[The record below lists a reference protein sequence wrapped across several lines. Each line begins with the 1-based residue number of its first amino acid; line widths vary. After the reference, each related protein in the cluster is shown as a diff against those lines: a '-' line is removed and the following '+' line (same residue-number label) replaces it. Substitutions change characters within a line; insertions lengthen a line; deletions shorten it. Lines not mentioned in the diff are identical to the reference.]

1 MSCGLDICY
10 CQSNSIIYNILYCF
24 NTSHVTLYRKYSC
37 QNSRRRWVS
46 IHLMLLFI
54 FFCILFLLSPSWFQY
69 ISCYSLSMRFIMDLL
84 RRKCFNTSHV
94 TLYPTVKRSLTSSMK
109 RFNTSHVTLYREL
122 ADCLDYD
129 VIRFNTSHVT
139 LYHNQITTQ
148 ESIKRSFNTSHVTL
162 YRCKGPRKCPG
173 SLVSIHLMLLFI
185 YSRWSLM
192 RTKWRFNTSHVT
204 LYLMF
209 PFYDKREPRCFNTSH
224 VTLYRQKKKLL
235 LLRLIGFNTSH
246 VTLYPC
252 PDCCNRKSDQCFNT
266 SHVTLY
272 RVQDRKLLFL

>member
-69 ISCYSLSMRFIMDLL
+69 ISCYSLSSASFHINLE
-84 RRKCFNTSHV
+84 
-94 TLYPTVKRSLTSSMK
+94 SS
-109 RFNTSHVTLYREL
+109 
-122 ADCLDYD
+122 C
-129 VIRFNTSHVT
+129 
-139 LYHNQITTQ
+139 
-148 ESIKRSFNTSHVTL
+148 FNTSHVTL

-204 LYLMF
+204 LYHHPFLQDLWLLRVSIHLMLLF
-209 PFYDKREPRCFNTSH
+209 ISGMVVFRKVWREFQYISCYSLSYMAMAGWKPQQSFNTSH
-224 VTLYRQKKKLL
+224 VTLYRK
-235 LLRLIGFNTSH
+235 S
-246 VTLYPC
+246 
-252 PDCCNRKSDQCFNT
+252 CCLSDA
-266 SHVTLY
+266 
-272 RVQDRKLLFL
+272 RG